1 MFGALYMYISALDIL
16 FGAWQNEKIL
26 HQTTGVPDI
35 THSWLQSILWPF
47 LTFLFLDLKMDP
59 FLQMMKF
66 IFHLL
71 SIRFPYI
78 WKHVCEKQKV
88 FAYGVLSHL
97 LNSSFFWNWCNVN
110 PDKITKSNQL
120 WLKEFVLIIHNPFLM
135 VFAIPAFLKVI
146 HAPKTP
152 NFRYPENNLPT

>member
-1 MFGALYMYISALDIL
+1 
-16 FGAWQNEKIL
+16 
-26 HQTTGVPDI
+26 
-35 THSWLQSILWPF
+35 
-47 LTFLFLDLKMDP
+47 MDP

-97 LNSSFFWNWCNVN
+97 LKLLEYIQYMVDIFLLNIGGFIVS
-110 PDKITKSNQL
+110 KIQKVCDFTK
-120 WLKEFVLIIHNPFLM
+120 
-135 VFAIPAFLKVI
+135 
-146 HAPKTP
+146 
-152 NFRYPENNLPT
+152 

>member
-97 LNSSFFWNWCNVN
+97 LKLLEYIQYMVDIFLLNRGGFIVS
-110 PDKITKSNQL
+110 KIQKVCDFTK
-120 WLKEFVLIIHNPFLM
+120 
-135 VFAIPAFLKVI
+135 
-146 HAPKTP
+146 
-152 NFRYPENNLPT
+152 